1 MERRVTLLGGVFVGG
16 RSSRMGHHA
25 KGLLR
30 APDGRTL
37 VARCVAILRDVG
49 AEVVLVGRAEEY
61 VELDVAVVEDE
72 PPGIGPL
79 GGLVALLHRA
89 TGRSVMTLASDM
101 PFVDEALVRRFV
113 EAPAAPIVAAR
124 RNGRWEPLCERFD
137 SSLVLGRAR
146 AQVADGDHAL
156 YRLLDRCGAVE
167 LSLPPEEK
175 QKLRDWDTPEDVRRE

>member
-1 MERRVTLLGGVFVGG
+1 VTLLGGVFVGG
-16 RSSRMGHHA
+16 SSSRMGHRA

-37 VARCVAILRDVG
+37 VARSVAILQGIG

-61 VELDVAVVEDE
+61 VGLDIAVVEDE
-72 PPGIGPL
+72 PPGVGPL

-89 TGRSVMTLASDM
+89 KGRSVITLACDM

-124 RNGRWEPLCERFD
+124 HDGRWEPLCARFD
-137 SSLVLGRAR
+137 SSSVLGRAR

-167 LSLPPEEK
+167 LSMPPDER